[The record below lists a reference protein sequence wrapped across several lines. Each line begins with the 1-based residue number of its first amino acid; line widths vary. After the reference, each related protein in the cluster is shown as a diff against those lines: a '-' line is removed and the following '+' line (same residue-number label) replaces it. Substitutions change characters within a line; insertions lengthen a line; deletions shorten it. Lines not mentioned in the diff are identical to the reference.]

1 MLGRRLR
8 RGEKGENMIKPI
20 TTLFMIMSVD
30 GKISTGC
37 TDDRDVDKDF
47 PHIEGISNG
56 LSQYYDIEKTTDLF
70 SMNSG
75 RVMAKM
81 GVNSPKKD
89 IKKIPVSFIIID
101 NKPHLTD
108 VGVDYFINMSKDFF
122 LVTTNKNHP
131 AFQREN
137 EKNLHIIYYFEQI
150 KRDI

>member
-89 IKKIPVSFIIID
+89 
-101 NKPHLTD
+101 
-108 VGVDYFINMSKDFF
+108 SKY
-122 LVTTNKNHP
+122 
-131 AFQREN
+131 
-137 EKNLHIIYYFEQI
+137 I
-150 KRDI
+150 